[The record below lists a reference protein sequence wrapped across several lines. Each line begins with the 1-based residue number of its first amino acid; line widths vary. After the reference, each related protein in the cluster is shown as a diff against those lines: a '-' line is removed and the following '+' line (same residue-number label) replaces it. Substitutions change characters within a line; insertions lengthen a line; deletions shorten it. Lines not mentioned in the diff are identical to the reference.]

1 MKVSIGKNNMW
12 ICYTLENWRLL
23 CYFSTVAIKFLFY
36 NSSGYS
42 FQVGLKGGINWSY
55 GDQLEGYSSFFTL
68 WNGFID
74 VGKIGFYNRIQGFN
88 ST

>member
-12 ICYTLENWRLL
+12 ICYTLENWSLL

-42 FQVGLKGGINWSY
+42 FQVGLKGG
-55 GDQLEGYSSFFTL
+55 
-68 WNGFID
+68 
-74 VGKIGFYNRIQGFN
+74 KIEVMETSWKAIVVFLPFEMD
-88 ST
+88 SLM